1 MKRLLSTLMA
11 VCIIALGAAANKT
24 VKGKV
29 VSASDQEPLIGASVQ
44 AVGANQGTA
53 TDINGE
59 FSLTVNDNVTQLKI
73 SYVGFVPQIVAVASN
88 ITVALEEEDN
98 TLEEVVVTA
107 LGITRKEKSIGY
119 AATAVKGED
128 LVKSRASDVM
138 TSLAGKVAGVQIAAT
153 SSDPGASNSVVIRGF
168 SSLSGSNQPLY
179 VVDGVPLNNSAVY
192 SSEGLDNGFDFG
204 NGANMV
210 NPDDVENMT
219 VLKGA
224 AATAL
229 YGSRAANGVILIT
242 TKSGKKQKGIGIE
255 YNGGVQFEN
264 VLRLPQVQ
272 NDFGQGWYGAKTMD
286 ENGSWGP
293 KFDGDRLR
301 YGKE

>member
-44 AVGANQGTA
+44 AVGSNQGTA

-73 SYVGFVPQIVAVASN
+73 SYVGYVPQFVAVASN

-128 LVKSRASDVM
+128 LAEPAERTEEYYRTRPCIGACRTAAEIAEKYLMQQPAP
-138 TSLAGKVAGVQIAAT
+138 AG
-153 SSDPGASNSVVIRGF
+153 
-168 SSLSGSNQPLY
+168 
-179 VVDGVPLNNSAVY
+179 DG
-192 SSEGLDNGFDFG
+192 
-204 NGANMV
+204 
-210 NPDDVENMT
+210 
-219 VLKGA
+219 K
-224 AATAL
+224 
-229 YGSRAANGVILIT
+229 
-242 TKSGKKQKGIGIE
+242 
-255 YNGGVQFEN
+255 
-264 VLRLPQVQ
+264 
-272 NDFGQGWYGAKTMD
+272 
-286 ENGSWGP
+286 
-293 KFDGDRLR
+293 
-301 YGKE
+301 